1 MAEVTIRLRHNPE
14 TGERELVVAF
24 ESDSDALPFE
34 HEQDH
39 RGAVEELLGASVK
52 QLQEAAEVSREEER
66 GEAAEQQATAE
77 GDAAR
82 EARAETEGGEA

>member
-39 RGAVEELLGASVK
+39 RGAVEALLGASVT
-52 QLQEAAEVSREEER
+52 QLQQAAEVSREEQP
-66 GEAAEQQATAE
+66 EAAAEEQ
-77 GDAAR
+77 AAR
-82 EARAETEGGEA
+82 EERREAQAETEGGEA